1 MMANAGVTWKLGHRD
16 PETAIARP
24 LSSRPDQ
31 LGLRITTG
39 NGGSERRKSGLKG
52 EVADLKSENAEM
64 KKNIAMLMAKLG
76 M

>member
-1 MMANAGVTWKLGHRD
+1 MKEEN
-16 PETAIARP
+16 
-24 LSSRPDQ
+24 Q
-31 LGLRITTG
+31 
-39 NGGSERRKSGLKG
+39 GLKG